1 MSRVNWSSAL
11 TPPSRS
17 AVRKTVRQLPVQRN
31 VAAGLPAGENPVY
44 LATVALFVG
53 LFGVGYLWSGATGR
67 GEPIF
72 IGIAAAGKISFVAL
86 LVGFW
91 LAGALPARAPVA
103 ASPDLAFG
111 VLFLRWLRSA
121 I

>member
-1 MSRVNWSSAL
+1 MRRAL
-11 TPPSRS
+11 LATAAMNIVAAIGFLPPAA
-17 AVRKTVRQLPVQRN
+17 AVR